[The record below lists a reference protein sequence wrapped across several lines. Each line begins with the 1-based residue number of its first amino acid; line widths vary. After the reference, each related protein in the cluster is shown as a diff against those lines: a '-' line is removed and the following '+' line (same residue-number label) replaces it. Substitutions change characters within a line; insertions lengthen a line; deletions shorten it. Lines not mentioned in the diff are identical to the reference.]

1 MAFHEFQINFLFLQ
15 IPQFWH
21 VELTELKDF
30 FSSLKYHYFGTLI
43 RCKAIYGCQCM
54 SGWLVNVKVI
64 NLKDGAPC
72 ILISAQETPSSFLI
86 NNYKLYSVDPLFIH
100 FP

>member
-1 MAFHEFQINFLFLQ
+1 
-15 IPQFWH
+15 
-21 VELTELKDF
+21 
-30 FSSLKYHYFGTLI
+30 
-43 RCKAIYGCQCM
+43 M